1 MVFSRHGN
9 ILRQTATQHKQT
21 NHRIILIPFFNNRSE
36 KAACWST
43 VQELVK

>member
-1 MVFSRHGN
+1 MVFNYHGN

-21 NHRIILIPFFNNRSE
+21 NHRIILIPSFNNRSE
-36 KAACWST
+36 KTGRWST